1 MTVHW
6 LVIVMDK
13 GQSVNIVKSLVDSA
27 HVNRT
32 LLDASV
38 RNVKSVTMDSPTA
51 NVCFVSYAFYFIISF
66 IVCFF
71 GFTKKF
77 YNNNEI
83 LRFNILICK
92 IIFQYHH
99 SSSLTSLDLQ
109 IVYAIF
115 FEAKNIAY
123 K

>member
-27 HVNRT
+27 RVNRT

-71 GFTKKF
+71 GF
-77 YNNNEI
+77 YQ
-83 LRFNILICK
+83 K
-92 IIFQYHH
+92 I
-99 SSSLTSLDLQ
+99 S
-109 IVYAIF
+109 
-115 FEAKNIAY
+115 
-123 K
+123 